1 MNNITISVASNPTIN
16 SLDSVR
22 TFGIFLTKTLA
33 TIKMTHWFVDD
44 YNSHVVIGDLY
55 NTLDELFD
63 KFEEEVIGTVKQQ
76 NKTFPVL
83 SPNVFDIYNVS
94 NYNPSNGT
102 VLETFNKTCQIILAT
117 FTSSEINSFI
127 ENTISGL
134 NNTKEEIISGINKA
148 NYLLSLIKL

>member
-63 KFEEEVIGTVKQQ
+63 KFH
-76 NKTFPVL
+76 
-83 SPNVFDIYNVS
+83 
-94 NYNPSNGT
+94 
-102 VLETFNKTCQIILAT
+102 
-117 FTSSEINSFI
+117 
-127 ENTISGL
+127 
-134 NNTKEEIISGINKA
+134 
-148 NYLLSLIKL
+148 